1 MHLAGRIR
9 LTIHPNEP
17 FLAELRARAK
27 TPEERAELRKRVMV
41 EHGLAK
47 LHNRQGD
54 RARYRNTRK
63 NLFDLR
69 RHAALSNLG
78 VVDQQLRLAA

>member
-1 MHLAGRIR
+1 M
-9 LTIHPNEP
+9 
-17 FLAELRARAK
+17 
-27 TPEERAELRKRVMV
+27 MV

-69 RHAALSNLG
+69 RHAALSNLA
-78 VVDQQLRLAA
+78 VVDQQIRLAA